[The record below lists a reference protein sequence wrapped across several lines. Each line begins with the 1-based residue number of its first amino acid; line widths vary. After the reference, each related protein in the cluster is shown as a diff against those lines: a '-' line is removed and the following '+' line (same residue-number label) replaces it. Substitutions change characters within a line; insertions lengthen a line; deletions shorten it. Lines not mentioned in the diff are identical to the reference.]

1 MYLRKKMFSENGQ
14 HSENKSNY
22 SGLKALA
29 TLGLAGGALYGA
41 HKLNKYIEKKQTEK
55 DRKELEEYRA
65 DQKRRGL
72 SRAEIEQEDRDRK
85 ELLTKKLVR
94 ESYRR

>member
-1 MYLRKKMFSENGQ
+1 MYLRKKMFSESGQ
-14 HSENKSNY
+14 HSENKSNH

-29 TLGLAGGALYGA
+29 TLGLIGGGLYGL
-41 HKLNKYIEKKQTEK
+41 HKLEKHVEKKKAEE

-72 SRAEIEQEDRDRK
+72 SKREIDLEEIGRAH
-85 ELLTKKLVR
+85 V
-94 ESYRR
+94 